1 MPAYLEEGTGDK
13 AMGGGFPEENAF
25 FWPIP
30 RDVPFLRC
38 DVCEAWI
45 QAAWWAWAWK
55 LRPGLLGTL
64 PLAPVWLPPPPAPH
78 CHFSLSLVLS
88 EKRDMGQGLRCIRQ
102 TASILGMKWMKS
114 CRIAK
119 QSWLH
124 HYQKCPEQTT
134 GSGRLPSF
142 LDGVCSLSLAF
153 QRILSSFPGDFII
166 KWDKGRK
173 SVIKY

>member
-64 PLAPVWLPPPPAPH
+64 PLAPVWLPPPPRPSLPFFPQPGPVWEKGHGPRTPVYKTNSFHPGNEMDEVMQDCETKLTA
-78 CHFSLSLVLS
+78 SLSEVPWTDHRVRAPPLLPWW
-88 EKRDMGQGLRCIRQ
+88 GL
-102 TASILGMKWMKS
+102 
-114 CRIAK
+114 
-119 QSWLH
+119 
-124 HYQKCPEQTT
+124 
-134 GSGRLPSF
+134 LP
-142 LDGVCSLSLAF
+142 
-153 QRILSSFPGDFII
+153 FPGISENPFLLP
-166 KWDKGRK
+166 RRF
-173 SVIKY
+173 YN